1 VRRTWPAALAL
12 LLAGCGIQPTGVTD
26 AGRAATGVAP
36 GVTLYFVDADGRLQP
51 QQRRTNRL
59 GTISEALTFLLSGPG
74 ESGLRTEITPGPG
87 PAAPVVVDPRPGLI
101 RLMTPLADYE
111 VTPRGID
118 QIVCTALGVWVQSG
132 GSAATRVQVT
142 FTLTSPE
149 SDRHRTCPLISRA
162 G

>member
-26 AGRAATGVAP
+26 AGRAVTGVAP

-51 QQRRTNRL
+51 QRRRTNRL
-59 GTISEALTFLLSGPG
+59 GTISEALAILLSGPG
-74 ESGLRTEITPGPG
+74 DSGLHTEITPGPELT
-87 PAAPVVVDPRPGLI
+87 APVVVDPRPGLI

-132 GSAATRVQVT
+132 GSTATRVQVT

-149 SDRHRTCPLISRA
+149 SDRHRTCPLIS
-162 G
+162 